1 MMQNEEEDER
11 QGERVELC
19 KGGDSSIGTAL
30 HLLAKTQDY
39 MIVALHLLAKA
50 QDYVSHT
57 C

>member
-39 MIVALHLLAKA
+39 MIVALHLLAWHRTT
-50 QDYVSHT
+50 YS
-57 C
+57 